1 MQSKDYYNIL
11 HVLPTATGEEIKKA
25 YRKLALQY
33 HPDVTNHTDVS
44 SDIFIDIKEA
54 YEVLSDTK
62 KRQAYHYKRFYK
74 NYQQQASITPEMV
87 MQQTIN
93 LAALIVVLDPH
104 RIDYDK
110 LSNQIMQMLDVPII
124 RILQADKQLIIR
136 EKIITNILKSTIL
149 LTYQMALPIHEV
161 LLLLATDNELQ
172 TNTIHKQTHYL
183 KQLHFWHK
191 YKLLV
196 AFFVAI
202 ILCIGFY
209 FVT

>member
-33 HPDVTNHTDVS
+33 HPDVTNNADIT
-44 SDIFIDIKEA
+44 SDTFINIKEA

-62 KRQAYHYKRFYK
+62 KRQAYHYKRFYRT
-74 NYQQQASITPEMV
+74 YQQQASITPEMV

-93 LAALIVVLDPH
+93 LAALVVVLDPH

-110 LSNQIMQMLDVPII
+110 LTNQIMQILDVPII
-124 RILQADKQLIIR
+124 RLLQADKQSIIR

-149 LTYQMALPIHEV
+149 LNYQMALPIHEI
-161 LLLLATDNELQ
+161 LLQLATDNELQ
-172 TNTIHKQTHYL
+172 TATIHKQTQYL
-183 KQLHFWHK
+183 KQLYFWHK

-196 AFFVAI
+196 ALFVAI
-202 ILCIGFY
+202 VLCIGFY
-209 FVT
+209 YVT